1 MKPNTCKDE
10 VKVEQV
16 IDKMKVMIMT
26 DDQLQTMNGKIQEG
40 GDTMTSDQ
48 LRTMITEIQEGG
60 GEGGGG
66 DMYKDEGAG
75 QWVLYLYL

>member
-1 MKPNTCKDE
+1 MKPNTCKDK

-26 DDQLQTMNGKIQEG
+26 DDQLQTMNAKIQEG

-60 GEGGGG
+60 GEGGG
-66 DMYKDEGAG
+66 DMYKDEGTG
-75 QWVLYLYL
+75 QWGQYLYL